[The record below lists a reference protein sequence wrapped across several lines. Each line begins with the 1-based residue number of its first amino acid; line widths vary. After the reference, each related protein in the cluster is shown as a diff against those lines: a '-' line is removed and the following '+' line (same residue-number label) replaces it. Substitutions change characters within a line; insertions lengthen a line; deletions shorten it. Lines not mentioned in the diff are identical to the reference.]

1 MKPVARG
8 ELSQSPTD
16 ENAHSVRLDKWLW
29 AARFFKT
36 RQLAIEAIE
45 MGRVEVGGARVKP
58 SKALRIGDA
67 VLIRRPPYETHL
79 IVRAIADKRVAAPIA
94 RTYYDET
101 AQSIEA
107 RERIANELA
116 ALPPPVFRGRP
127 TKRDRRLIERFKAN
141 RQSDGRDKADEY

>member
-1 MKPVARG
+1 VKPVAPG
-8 ELSQSPTD
+8 ELPQSPID
-16 ENAHSVRLDKWLW
+16 ENARSVRLDKWLW

-45 MGRVEVGGARVKP
+45 MGRVEVGGARVKA
-58 SKALRIGDA
+58 SKALHVGDL
-67 VLIRRPPYETHL
+67 VLIRRPPYETQL

-101 AQSIEA
+101 AQSVEA
-107 RERIANELA
+107 RARLASELA

-127 TKRDRRLIERFKAN
+127 TKRDRRMIERFKAN
-141 RQSDGRDKADEY
+141 RQNDGRDAADEN